1 MTGTNLIIGAVI
13 HGDVEPP
20 ETTYYCDWTWQ
31 ESIRWIDLRDL
42 TTAKDPVW
50 LRAAACSCPEFV
62 AAVHRIPAGIG
73 DHDLAEQCRR
83 GDRMDRIRLRPV
95 PRSSRPTARRLADD
109 SVLLAV
115 PRSELYVETRSWA
128 TTALVLGI
136 FLLPHLGSRVITGW
150 LYNGAGFSV
159 LIAGFHSMH
168 NAIVNTTG
176 LVAVVALPQFDV
188 LLIMAGSV
196 VLAAAIIAVATG
208 GRLGL
213 RRSLARRPEY
223 LTAWPNSP
231 C

>member
-83 GDRMDRIRLRPV
+83 GDRMDRIRLRPIPGSSWSA
-95 PRSSRPTARRLADD
+95 PRRPADD
-109 SVLLAV
+109 RVLLTV
-115 PRSELYVETRSWA
+115 PRSELLCRHA
-128 TTALVLGI
+128 IMG
-136 FLLPHLGSRVITGW
+136 HH
-150 LYNGAGFSV
+150 GAGARHLPAPASGQPIDYW
-159 LIAGFHSMH
+159 L
-168 NAIVNTTG
+168 
-176 LVAVVALPQFDV
+176 ALQR
-188 LLIMAGSV
+188 L
-196 VLAAAIIAVATG
+196 
-208 GRLGL
+208 RLGAQPG
-213 RRSLARRPEY
+213 RDPVR
-223 LTAWPNSP
+223 
-231 C
+231 